1 MPIEKVATMKQ
12 ILTTHCAGMK
22 RRENNQDVGKSV
34 SSEQPCTN
42 WLQQL
47 PSSRHE
53 IARLMTEHPL
63 TYIIICACTSECG
76 G

>member
-22 RRENNQDVGKSV
+22 RRENNQDLGKSV

-47 PSSRHE
+47 PSSRHD
-53 IARLMTEHPL
+53 RPF
-63 TYIIICACTSECG
+63 
-76 G
+76 